1 VVLTEDMVLKA
12 ARAPNLT
19 DVVNFNCWGM
29 ELSDLTILE
38 RMPQVEVLSLS
49 INNVATL
56 TYFSGCVKLRE
67 LYLRRNIVADL
78 SEITHLLSLP
88 ELRCL
93 WLSNNPIADED
104 NYRLTVLRTLPGLT
118 KLDDKV
124 VTNEERE
131 AALISGVDFWAAGA
145 ELTEGGAD
153 TEVDAEAEAEPEP
166 EPGAQ
171 PRILPRTPV
180 SQPAPAM
187 AAEAVPP
194 APVASGDIKHKAV
207 LDAIMTLLPLLGDGE
222 LSSVV
227 KAVDDLKRT
236 RQFDDCPA
244 HQAPE

>member
-1 VVLTEDMVLKA
+1 MHTECA
-12 ARAPNLT
+12 
-19 DVVNFNCWGM
+19 
-29 ELSDLTILE
+29 
-38 RMPQVEVLSLS
+38 Q
-49 INNVATL
+49 
-56 TYFSGCVKLRE
+56 
-67 LYLRRNIVADL
+67 ADL

-187 AAEAVPP
+187 PAEAVPP
-194 APVASGDIKHKAV
+194 APVASGDIKVGHY
-207 LDAIMTLLPLLGDGE
+207 LPFPLLSLPLR
-222 LSSVV
+222 S
-227 KAVDDLKRT
+227 AVFDLLIVGTGKLT
-236 RQFDDCPA
+236 HAAFGITVYTCSTKPSWTQ
-244 HQAPE
+244 